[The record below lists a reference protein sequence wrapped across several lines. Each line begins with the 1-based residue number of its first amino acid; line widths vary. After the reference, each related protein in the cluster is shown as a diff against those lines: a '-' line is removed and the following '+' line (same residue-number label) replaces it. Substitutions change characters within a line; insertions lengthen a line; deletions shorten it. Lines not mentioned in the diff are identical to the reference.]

1 MPPPDE
7 EQKSLKAEALGAS
20 FDVAKI
26 RAIALARQSNSIP
39 TAFLVILVFW
49 LVVLFAGFGLF
60 APANLATV
68 TALAICSFSVAA
80 AIFLI
85 LQMDE
90 PFIGVMSISVEPL
103 RNALQAIGR

>member
-49 LVVLFAGFGLF
+49 LVVLLPGLD
-60 APANLATV
+60 
-68 TALAICSFSVAA
+68 
-80 AIFLI
+80 FL
-85 LQMDE
+85 LQ
-90 PFIGVMSISVEPL
+90 
-103 RNALQAIGR
+103 RTLQL